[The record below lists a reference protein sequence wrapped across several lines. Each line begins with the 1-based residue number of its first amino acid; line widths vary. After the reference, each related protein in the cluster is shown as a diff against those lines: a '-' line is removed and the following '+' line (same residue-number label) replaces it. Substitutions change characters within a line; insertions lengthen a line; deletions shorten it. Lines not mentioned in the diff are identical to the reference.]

1 MTTGGFVLD
10 ACALLALLLDE
21 EGAAEVEKIL
31 LDAEDGDPTV
41 VVHQIN
47 VLEIYY
53 NILRRFGTTRADET
67 LSAIAALPI
76 TFVDTLGEPVFREAG
91 RIKANY
97 RLSLADSIAVAE
109 AKVRDARLVTS
120 DHHELEP
127 LEKAKEVSIFWFR

>member
-31 LDAEDGDPTV
+31 VDAEDGDPTV
-41 VVHQIN
+41 VVHKIN

-53 NILRRFGTTRADET
+53 NILRRFGSARADET

-76 TFVDTLGEPVFREAG
+76 TFVDTLEPVFKDAG
-91 RIKANY
+91 RIKARY
-97 RLSLADSIAVAE
+97 RLSLADSIALAE
-109 AKVRDARLVTS
+109 AKIRNARLVTS
-120 DHHELEP
+120 DHHEFEP
-127 LEKAKEVSIFWFR
+127 VEKDAEVSIFWFR